1 MITIKGAYFRNRSIL
16 AARLILQQ
24 LDRDLPV
31 PGYWLGAC
39 FSDGQPYTCSY
50 AQLLVLDG
58 HLRSNGRQSGSNTCL
73 GSI

>member
-1 MITIKGAYFRNRSIL
+1 VVAGEVVVPGLPGYDAVHKPATARFREQS
-16 AARLILQQ
+16 
-24 LDRDLPV
+24 DRDLPV

-39 FSDGQPYTCSY
+39 VSDGQPYTCSY

-58 HLRSNGRQSGSNTCL
+58 RQSGSNTCL